1 MKKKI
6 AVLSGDGIG
15 PEVVRQGLK
24 VLDAIAEKY
33 EHEFRYTHADIGAIA
48 IKKMG
53 DPLPEETVEACLN
66 ADAVLLGAIGAPKF
80 DNNPDLKVRPE
91 QGLLRLRRRLGLY
104 CNIRP
109 VKTYPKLLHLS
120 PLKKEHINGVDMVIY
135 RELTGGIYFG
145 EKGKSE
151 DDKNAFD
158 TCAYSVSEIERI
170 AKSAFEAATHRRKK
184 VTLIDKA
191 NVLETSRL
199 WRKVVTD
206 FAKQYPTVEL
216 DFMYVDNAAMQLI
229 IHPKQF
235 DVILTSNMFGDIIS
249 DEASVLVGSL
259 GMLPSSSQG
268 IKTSLFEPIHG
279 SFPQAAGKD
288 IANPIATIHSV
299 VLMLK
304 SFGLF
309 EEAMA
314 VDQAVSS
321 CLEKGIGTPDLKPS
335 ITYTCSQMGDVISSI
350 ITGANVY
357 YDRVSEGISTII

>member
-33 EHEFRYTHADIGAIA
+33 EHEFKYIHADIGAIA
-48 IKKMG
+48 IKKTG
-53 DPLPEETVEACLN
+53 DPLPEETVEACLH
-66 ADAVLLGAIGAPKF
+66 ADAVLLGAIGDPEF

-91 QGLLRLRRRLGLY
+91 QGLLRLRRKLGLY

-120 PLKKEHINGVDMVIY
+120 PLKEEHIKGVDMVIY

-145 EKGKSE
+145 EKATSKDSQT
-151 DDKNAFD
+151 AFD
-158 TCAYSVSEIERI
+158 TCSYSVNEVKRI
-170 AKSAFEAATHRRKK
+170 AKSAFEAAMHRRKK

-199 WRKVVTD
+199 WRRVVTE
-206 FAKQYPTVEL
+206 FAKQYPKVEL
-216 DFMYVDNAAMQLI
+216 DFMYVDNAAMQLV

-249 DEASVLVGSL
+249 DESSVLVGSL

-279 SFPQAAGKD
+279 SYPQATKKD

-314 VDQAVSS
+314 IDQAVTS

-335 ITYTCSQMGDVISSI
+335 ITYTCSQMGDVISAI

>member
-1 MKKKI
+1 MKKEI

-15 PEVVRQGLK
+15 PEVIEQGLK
-24 VLDAIAEKY
+24 VLDAIGEKY
-33 EHEFRYTHADIGAIA
+33 DHNFKYTHADIGAKA
-48 IKKMG
+48 IKNTG
-53 DPLPEETVEACLN
+53 DPLPQATLDICLD
-66 ADAVLLGAIGAPKF
+66 ADAVLLGAIGDPKF
-80 DNNPDLKVRPE
+80 DNNPDSKVRPE
-91 QGLLRLRRRLGLY
+91 QGLLRLRRGLGLY
-104 CNIRP
+104 CNVRP
-109 VKTYPKLLHLS
+109 VKTYDKLLHLS
-120 PLKKEHINGVDMVIY
+120 PLKPEKIKGVDMVIY

-151 DDKNAFD
+151 DGKSAFD
-158 TCAYSVSEIERI
+158 TCTYSVSEIERI

-199 WRKVVTD
+199 WRRVVTD

-216 DFMYVDNAAMQLI
+216 DFMYVDNAAMQLV

-235 DVILTSNMFGDIIS
+235 DVILISNMFGDIIS

-259 GMLPSSSQG
+259 GMLPSLSQG

-321 CLEKGIGTPDLKPS
+321 CLEKGIGTPDLGPS
-335 ITYTCSQMGDVISSI
+335 ITYTCSQMGDVISSV
-350 ITGANVY
+350 ITGANVH